1 MGASASPG
9 VGRAQGSEDMRGRSV
24 LLLFLTL
31 STVSLAA
38 ELSVGRRAGGA
49 VAAQGSFSWGGS
61 SNTAGNDEALYG
73 VAEDVEALDDSQELG
88 EADASRSLQAK
99 GKKKGRVK
107 KAKRSMTKAVANQVN
122 TVKRTMAKTKS
133 TIASTAL
140 KVPTKGAKNS
150 DMRALAIEAKK
161 YADNWVKCTGTKLD
175 CDQCSGRVCPVKNGI
190 TCNSW
195 WGIKGTS
202 VTSKCMCET
211 MKNCWSKEKKGAKKE
226 AKKGGKGRRRKR
238 ELGQA
243 GPKKKEK
250 KAAKKEKKAAKKA
263 AKGGKKAK

>member
-88 EADASRSLQAK
+88 EADASRSLDESQGRK
-99 GKKKGRVK
+99 GHVE
-107 KAKRSMTKAVANQVN
+107 KAK
-122 TVKRTMAKTKS
+122 
-133 TIASTAL
+133 
-140 KVPTKGAKNS
+140 
-150 DMRALAIEAKK
+150 
-161 YADNWVKCTGTKLD
+161 
-175 CDQCSGRVCPVKNGI
+175 
-190 TCNSW
+190 
-195 WGIKGTS
+195 
-202 VTSKCMCET
+202 
-211 MKNCWSKEKKGAKKE
+211 
-226 AKKGGKGRRRKR
+226 
-238 ELGQA
+238 
-243 GPKKKEK
+243 
-250 KAAKKEKKAAKKA
+250 
-263 AKGGKKAK
+263 

>member
-1 MGASASPG
+1 MG
-9 VGRAQGSEDMRGRSV
+9 GRAQGSEDMRGRSV
-24 LLLFLTL
+24 LMLFLTL

-140 KVPTKGAKNS
+140 KVLTKGAKNS

-161 YADNWVKCTGTKLD
+161 YADNWVKCTATKLD
-175 CDQCSGRVCPVKNGI
+175 CDQCSGRVCPVKNGV

-202 VTSKCMCET
+202 VTSKCMCQN

-243 GPKKKEK
+243 GPKKK
-250 KAAKKEKKAAKKA
+250 
-263 AKGGKKAK
+263 